1 MKNLF
6 LLVLAITAQSFLF
19 SQTTTEKINVATTQL
34 ASVDLQRLKLL
45 EKIETYKLGKIQED
59 LDLIGLPAAQNG
71 DEIVHH
77 SALTLA
83 YADKFEQARWV
94 AHIITEDVVSGTV
107 FRTNDF
113 RPDEKVAAGS
123 AVEAD
128 YFLKKMKADST
139 WAYDAFGYDR
149 GHLAP
154 SADFRWSKTALSESY
169 YYSNM
174 SPQLAVFNRGA
185 WGNLEDAFRGYL
197 YRNPGTSLY
206 VVTGP
211 VLTNDL
217 PVIERGINKVSI
229 PAMYWKAVLDLNNK
243 KAIGFMMPNQNI
255 SQPLSTFA
263 LSINDIEKATG
274 LDLFN
279 KLPIA
284 LQESLEKQTNTTDWL
299 PQVNTLEIEPL
310 NQEKMPR
317 NHFNTL
323 VAGQM
328 MGQAEAV
335 SVCGTVVGARLSKA
349 GNVLINL
356 DKQFPNQV
364 FTVFVKKENLL
375 NFNYDVVEVLKN
387 KIVCV
392 KGKVIN
398 QGGVATMY
406 IQNQNDIKVQE

>member
-1 MKNLF
+1 M
-6 LLVLAITAQSFLF
+6 TAQSILF

-34 ASVDLQRLKLL
+34 ASMDLQRLKLL
-45 EKIETYKLGKIQED
+45 EKIETFKLGKIQED

-83 YADKFEQARWV
+83 YANKFEQARWV
-94 AHIITEDVVSGTV
+94 AHIITEDVTRGTV

-139 WAYDAFGYDR
+139 WSYDAFGYDR

-174 SPQLAVFNRGA
+174 SPQLAAFNRGA
-185 WGNLEDAFRGYL
+185 WGDLEDAFRGYL

-211 VLTNDL
+211 ILTNGL
-217 PVIERGINKVSI
+217 PVIEKGINKVSI

-263 LSINDIEKATG
+263 VSINDIEKATG

-279 KLPIA
+279 KLPTA
-284 LQESLEKQTNTTDWL
+284 LQESLEKQTNTADWL
-299 PQVNTLEIEPL
+299 PQVNTLDIEPL

-328 MGQAEAV
+328 MGQVEAV
-335 SVCGTVVGARLSKA
+335 SVCGTVVGARLSKT

-398 QGGVATMY
+398 QGGVATIF
-406 IQNQNDIKVQE
+406 IQNQNDIKVEE

>member
-1 MKNLF
+1 MRNFF
-6 LLVLAITAQSFLF
+6 LLVLAISAQTSLF

-45 EKIETYKLGKIQED
+45 EKIEFFKLGKMQED

-83 YADKFEQARWV
+83 YAEKFEQARWV
-94 AHIITEDVVSGTV
+94 AHIITDDVTKGTV

-113 RPDEKVAAGS
+113 RPDEKVSTGS
-123 AVEAD
+123 AIEAD

-139 WAYDAFGYDR
+139 WSYDAFGYDR

-174 SPQLAVFNRGA
+174 SPQLADFNRGA
-185 WGNLEDAFRGYL
+185 WGDLEDAVRGYL

-206 VVTGP
+206 IVTGP
-211 VLTNDL
+211 LLKDGL
-217 PVIERGINKVSI
+217 RVIERGINKVSI
-229 PAMYWKAVLDLNNK
+229 PEMYWKAVLDLNNK

-255 SQPLSTFA
+255 TQPLSTFA
-263 LSINDIEKATG
+263 VSINDIEQATG
-274 LDLFN
+274 LDFFN

-284 LQESLEKQTNTTDWL
+284 LQESLEKQTNTADWL
-299 PQVNTLEIEPL
+299 PQVNTVNIEPL

-317 NHFNTL
+317 NHFNSL
-323 VAGQM
+323 AAGQM

-335 SVCGTVVGARLSKA
+335 YVCGTVVGARFSKA

-375 NFNYDVVEVLKN
+375 NFNYDLVEVLKN

-406 IQNQNDIKVQE
+406 IQNQNDIKVE